1 MKKILFAIFIAF
13 ASVTVAQKI
22 TVIDTVNATT
32 MEKFKVPA
40 EKNIVVANVLKIQFT
55 ATLLDASMN
64 PIRECKEFYQD
75 PSDAKI
81 RKKASGG
88 RGTNVQYAV
97 FETLEEEGTYY
108 IKIDIKVKGE
118 RGRGKK
124 TVYYMVN
131 VKYPDIVAPI
141 QLNEKGYYYSE
152 HKSFSFATVQFNNP
166 NLYSYK
172 LFSSGGETIEEKQGP
187 IVVLDSVLNDLRYV
201 GQKIKVV
208 GYYGGKPFK
217 YRQIGNSE
225 VYKTE
230 WEFVI
235 KQPKLNEFTDWRRTD
250 GQTKEEPVII
260 SAYNY
265 KAMRIL
271 YSYFGKTES
280 GFVVVKPEIKGFSLT
295 AEPRGVIINARP
307 VRTGSWLYIQFELSQ
322 DYLDGIEEYGQ
333 VDVKLNVRFKTQ
345 FNERVNRTYDAT
357 IYK

>member
-1 MKKILFAIFIAF
+1 MKKTIFAVFVLLTSIAF
-13 ASVTVAQKI
+13 AQKI
-22 TVIDTVNATT
+22 TVVDTINATT
-32 MEKFKVPA
+32 MERFKVPA
-40 EKNIVVANVLKIQFT
+40 EKNIVVANVLKIKFN

-64 PIRECKEFYQD
+64 PIRECKDFYQD

-81 RKKASGG
+81 KKKARGG

-97 FETLEEEGTYY
+97 FETLEEEGIYY

-118 RGRGKK
+118 RGGGKK
-124 TVYYMVN
+124 TVYYMVD
-131 VKYPDIVAPI
+131 VKYPEIVAPI

-172 LFSSGGETIEEKQGP
+172 LFTSGGDLIEEKKGP
-187 IVVLDSVLNDLRYV
+187 IVELDSVLSDLRFV
-201 GQKIKVV
+201 GQKIKIV

-217 YRQIGNSE
+217 YREIGGSD
-225 VYKTE
+225 VFQTE
-230 WEFVI
+230 WEI
-235 KQPKLNEFTDWRRTD
+235 AIRQPKLNEFTDWRRTD
-250 GQTKEEPVII
+250 GNTKEEPVII

-280 GFVVVKPEIKGFSLT
+280 GFVVVKPEIKGFSLS
-295 AEPRGVIINARP
+295 AEPKGLVINARP
-307 VRTGSWLYIQFELSQ
+307 IRTGSWLYIQFELSQ

>member
-1 MKKILFAIFIAF
+1 MKKIILLLFFVF
-13 ASVTVAQKI
+13 GVSFAQKV
-22 TVIDTVNATT
+22 TVIDTINATT
-32 MEKFKVPA
+32 YEKFKVPA
-40 EKNIVVANVLKIQFT
+40 NKNIVIANVLKIQFT

-75 PSDAKI
+75 PPNAKI
-81 RKKASGG
+81 KKKASGG

-97 FETLEEEGTYY
+97 FETIDEEGVYY

-131 VKYPDIVAPI
+131 VKYPEIIAPI
-141 QLNEKGYYYSE
+141 ELNEKGYYYSE
-152 HKSFSFATVQFNNP
+152 KKSFSFATVQFNNP

-172 LFSSGGETIEEKQGP
+172 IVSSGGEVIEEKHGA
-187 IVVLDSVLNDLRYV
+187 IVVLDSVLSDLRYV
-201 GQKIKVV
+201 GQKIKIT
-208 GYYGGKPFK
+208 GFYDGKPFK
-217 YRQIGNSE
+217 YREIGKSE
-225 VYKTE
+225 VHDSQ
-230 WEFVI
+230 WEVI
-235 KQPKLNEFTDWRRTD
+235 IRQPKLNEFTDWRRTD

-271 YSYFGKTES
+271 YSYFGKTDN
-280 GFVVVKPEIKGFSLT
+280 GFVVVKPKIRGFSLT
-295 AEPRGVIINARP
+295 AEPQGLIINARP
-307 VRTGSWLYIQFELSQ
+307 VKTGSWLYIQFELSQ

-333 VDVKLNVRFKTQ
+333 VDVTLHVRFKTQ
-345 FNERVNRTYDAT
+345 FNETVNRTYDAT

>member
-1 MKKILFAIFIAF
+1 MKKTLIIFLALFTSA
-13 ASVTVAQKI
+13 VWAQKI
-22 TVIDTVNATT
+22 TVIDTVNATA

-40 EKNIVVANVLKIQFT
+40 EKNIVVANVLKIKFT

-75 PSDAKI
+75 PSEAKI

-97 FETLEEEGTYY
+97 FETIEQEGTYY

-124 TVYYMVN
+124 TVYYLVN
-131 VKYPDIVAPI
+131 VKYPEIVAPI

-152 HKSFSFATVQFNNP
+152 TKSFSFATVQYNNP

-172 LFSSGGETIEEKQGP
+172 ILSSGGDVIEEKQGP
-187 IVVLDSVLNDLRYV
+187 IIVLDSVLSNLQYV
-201 GQKIKVV
+201 GQKIKIV
-208 GYYGGKPFK
+208 GYYNGKPFQ
-217 YRQIGNSE
+217 YREIGKPE
-225 VYKTE
+225 VHTTE
-230 WEFVI
+230 WEI
-235 KQPKLNEFTDWRRTD
+235 TIRQPKLNEFTDWRRTD

-260 SAYNY
+260 SAYNN

-271 YSYFGKTES
+271 YSYFGKTNS
-280 GFVVVKPEIKGFSLT
+280 GFVVVKPEVRGFSLT
-295 AEPRGVIINARP
+295 AEPRGLIINARP
-307 VRTGSWLYIQFELSQ
+307 VRAGSWLYIQFELSQ

-333 VDVKLNVRFKTQ
+333 VDAKINIRFRTQ
-345 FNERVNRTYDAT
+345 FGERVNRTYDAT